1 MHSFVAKSTVHDEE
15 WRLGIFI
22 NKAKV
27 TVSAVCVLGKAT
39 LPSEVL
45 ISMDTFCLPWG
56 PAIVSSSLCDPNQ
69 YCPGTLLGGWDPLQQ
84 PAKIN
89 CVPFLPVFLAWF
101 VLH

>member
-45 ISMDTFCLPWG
+45 ISMDTFC
-56 PAIVSSSLCDPNQ
+56 
-69 YCPGTLLGGWDPLQQ
+69 PGALL
-84 PAKIN
+84 
-89 CVPFLPVFLAWF
+89 
-101 VLH
+101 